1 MKTVSIAAIQPKAQ
15 DAASVP
21 QARRYSDAEM
31 RKLRKAATDFE
42 SLFVQ
47 QLLKQMRKSIPDS
60 GLFGEGMAG
69 DIYQSMFDESIAT
82 AIAGKG
88 SFQLADTILRSF
100 DADKENTTQRTGQTL
115 PDYRLRKIQAKP
127 IRQPEVSGIEW
138 DRAIIHEAA
147 SRYGVDPK
155 LVESVIKVESDF
167 RPNAVSRSGAVG
179 LMQLMKGTAEEVGV
193 RNRFDPRE
201 NVFGGTRYLSGL
213 LNRFDGD
220 LELALA
226 GYNAG
231 PGAVQKYAGI
241 PPYKETRNYVEKVLK
256 HYKAL

>member
-1 MKTVSIAAIQPKAQ
+1 MSVAEIKPTVQQTAAA
-15 DAASVP
+15 P
-21 QARRYSDAEM
+21 QSKRYSEAQM
-31 RKLRKAATDFE
+31 RKLQKAAEDFE

-69 DIYQSMFDESIAT
+69 DIYQSMFDESISK

-100 DADKENTTQRTGQTL
+100 NADKESATQRTEQTL
-115 PDYRLRKIQAKP
+115 PDYRTRTVQKTTPRPPAQ
-127 IRQPEVSGIEW
+127 SGEKW
-138 DRAIIHEAA
+138 DRSIIQEAA
-147 SRYGVDPK
+147 SKYGVDPK

-167 RPNAVSRSGAVG
+167 RPKAVSKSGAIG
-179 LMQLMKGTAEEVGV
+179 LMQLMKATAEDLGV

-213 LNRFDGD
+213 LRRFDGN
-220 LELALA
+220 LKLALA

-231 PGAVQKYAGI
+231 PGAVEKHAGI
-241 PPYKETRNYVEKVLK
+241 PPYKETQNYVEKVLK